1 MVFLFPKNEAVT
13 NCFNSLSQTI
23 STDYEMTLKRP
34 YSQDIATYD
43 VRPLFKKLSQKSVF
57 LTHIDTCM
65 NISIFTKKL

>member
-13 NCFNSLSQTI
+13 NCT
-23 STDYEMTLKRP
+23 TDYEMTLKRP